1 MERVSPEVIRSFR
14 VLNEAELRV
23 LGFADRLAY
32 LKVAI
37 QVRKVINRQ
46 VEETLF
52 GIPEGR

>member
-32 LKVAI
+32 LTVAI